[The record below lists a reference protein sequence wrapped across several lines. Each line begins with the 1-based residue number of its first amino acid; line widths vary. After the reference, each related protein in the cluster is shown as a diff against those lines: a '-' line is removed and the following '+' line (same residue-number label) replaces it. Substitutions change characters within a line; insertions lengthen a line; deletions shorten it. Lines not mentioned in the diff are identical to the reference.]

1 MAAGL
6 QRYKCKDCSKRF
18 NVLTGTPLSRLRH
31 RERWMK
37 QAQAMDDGLP
47 ITKAEE
53 SMGVARSTAFR

>member
-1 MAAGL
+1 
-6 QRYKCKDCSKRF
+6 
-18 NVLTGTPLSRLRH
+18 
-31 RERWMK
+31 MK